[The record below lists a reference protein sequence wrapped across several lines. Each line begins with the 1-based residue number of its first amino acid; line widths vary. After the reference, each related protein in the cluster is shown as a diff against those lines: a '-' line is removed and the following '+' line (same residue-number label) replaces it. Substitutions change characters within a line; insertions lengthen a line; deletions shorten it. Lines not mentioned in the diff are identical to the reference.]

1 MLTAEQVDSY
11 KRRGYVVARGVF
23 NQKEIEQLRRVS
35 DEFVERSRSAVDHTE
50 FFDLEPGHSA
60 EKPRLR
66 RLKDPVRAHPVFDAA
81 LRHRRLLDIVEQLI
95 GPGIRFNGDKLNMK
109 SGGYGS
115 PVEWHQDWAFYPH
128 TNDDLLAAGV
138 ALDDMTLENGCLLMV
153 PGSHQGPV
161 YDHHQ
166 DGVFIGAVTDPRFDP
181 DAETIDSIQMRAG
194 SVSLHHVRAVHG
206 SAPNRSSSPRRLLLF
221 QYAAMDAWPLLGID
235 SWEAFQETILR
246 GEPVWE
252 PRMENVPTRIPLP
265 SPPRVGSI
273 YEIQTQ
279 LDDSARLLSSNSG
292 G

>member
-1 MLTAEQVDSY
+1 MLPRAASLTK
-11 KRRGYVVARGVF
+11 KRSRR
-23 NQKEIEQLRRVS
+23 LRRVA

-166 DGVFIGAVTDPRFDP
+166 NGVFIGAVTDPRFDP
-181 DAETIDSIQMRAG
+181 DAETIDSIQMGAG

-206 SAPNRSSSPRRLLLF
+206 SAPNRSSLPRRLLLF
-221 QYAAMDAWPLLGID
+221 QYAAMDAWPLLGMD

-279 LDDSARLLSSNSG
+279 LDDSSRLLSSNSG

>member
-1 MLTAEQVDSY
+1 MLTAEQIKGY

-23 NQKEIEQLRRVS
+23 NQKEIEELRRVS
-35 DEFVERSRSAVDHTE
+35 DEFVERSRSAADHTE
-50 FFDLEPGHSA
+50 FFDLEPGHTA
-60 EKPRLR
+60 DRPRLR
-66 RLKDPVRAHPVFDAA
+66 RLKNPVRAHPVFDAA
-81 LRHRRLLDIVEQLI
+81 LRHERLLDIVEQLI
-95 GPGIRFNGDKLNMK
+95 GPGVRFNGDKLNMK

-153 PGSHQGPV
+153 PGSHKGLV

-166 DGVFIGAVTDPRFDP
+166 DGVFIGAVTDPRFEP
-181 DAETIDSIQMRAG
+181 SAETVDSIQMRAG

-206 SAPNRSSSPRRLLLF
+206 SAPNRSSAPRRLLLF
-221 QYAAMDAWPLLGID
+221 QYAAMDAWPLLGIE

-265 SPPRVGSI
+265 PPPRVGSI

-279 LDDSARLLSSNSG
+279 LDDSSRALSNNSG